1 MKMFLLFLTLLSA
14 SLFSQTPIV
23 NTLQLTN
30 GKILQGKV
38 EIERK
43 SFGKDQI
50 VFNDT
55 ITYALEDV
63 DRFETSKDTF
73 IVRRKAGSGYGHQ
86 IYKLEQEGN
95 LDLYSQQRTAW
106 RGGGGSWSGVGPGA
120 IYMPGP
126 SFPVEVKDYYFMQ
139 DELAYNVNYSN
150 LRKALADNVESQRH
164 LDSYRD
170 LDYWYYGSWVAAAA
184 LIGIGLSQVESDGV
198 GNVLPWVVGGAAVL
212 QVQWFIV
219 PMQDDAI
226 QDAIDTYNRRD

>member
-73 IVRRKAGSGYGHQ
+73 IVRRKAGSGYVHQ
-86 IYKLEQEGN
+86 IFKLEQEGN

-126 SFPVEVKDYYFMQ
+126 SFPVEVKDYYFNVPANTESISQGQKRINLPDQMQ
-139 DELAYNVNYSN
+139 FN
-150 LRKALADNVESQRH
+150 
-164 LDSYRD
+164 
-170 LDYWYYGSWVAAAA
+170 
-184 LIGIGLSQVESDGV
+184 QV
-198 GNVLPWVVGGAAVL
+198 
-212 QVQWFIV
+212 
-219 PMQDDAI
+219 
-226 QDAIDTYNRRD
+226 

>member
-73 IVRRKAGSGYGHQ
+73 MCVAKREAVTVTKYLSWNKREISISIHSSGQLGVV
-86 IYKLEQEGN
+86 
-95 LDLYSQQRTAW
+95 
-106 RGGGGSWSGVGPGA
+106 GVGPGQVWDPGA